1 MGAIIFWTG
10 ASTISKMAESNNF
23 LQLRGERMNDKCRN
37 VECRHSNYCQDSVN
51 CIDVTSDTKKA
62 IANNVARISCTNYAL
77 VSFSSLLESNGR
89 LLEKHVHDEQMSK
102 GYDRCFR
109 APY

>member
-1 MGAIIFWTG
+1 MI
-10 ASTISKMAESNNF
+10 K
-23 LQLRGERMNDKCRN
+23 KCSN
-37 VECRHSNYCQDSVN
+37 VECRHSSYCQDSVN
-51 CIDVTSDTKKA
+51 CMDVTTDSKKV
-62 IANNVARISCTNYAL
+62 ITNSVARIWCHDYAL